1 MANSERR
8 INSDGPKN
16 RENKRFLQSG
26 IIGFPKEQWGKSKH
40 QYWNSDSGCE
50 PAF

>member
-16 RENKRFLQSG
+16 RENKRFPGKQKLKGLAGITLALQK
-26 IIGFPKEQWGKSKH
+26 IL
-40 QYWNSDSGCE
+40 
-50 PAF
+50 